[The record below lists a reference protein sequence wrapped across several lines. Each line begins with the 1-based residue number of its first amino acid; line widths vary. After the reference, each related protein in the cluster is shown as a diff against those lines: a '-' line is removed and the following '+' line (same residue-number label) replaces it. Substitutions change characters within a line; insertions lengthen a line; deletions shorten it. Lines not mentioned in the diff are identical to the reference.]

1 MSLGFRFCDAIRA
14 SPAFRVRARLV
25 GVLYPRRRDSRP
37 LLPASRKGPA
47 MASSKSARRK
57 PGASGPRRYDTRLIQ
72 RGARLRRSPYFD
84 ATLAAGCKSYT
95 VYNHTLLPS
104 YYDDPE
110 AEYWHLLEHAALWD
124 VAVGRQVEV
133 SGPDAFDFAQ
143 LLTPRDLATCAV
155 GQGKYVVIVDE
166 DGGILNDPVLM
177 LLGEDRFWFSAAD
190 SDLLL
195 WAKGVA
201 RNSAIDVWISEPDVS
216 PLQVQGPKSKA
227 LTEDLFGS
235 RVTSLEYYHFVETD
249 LDGIPLVVTRT
260 GWTGEVGYELYLLDG
275 SRGIDLWD
283 RVMKAGRKY
292 DLKPAGPSDIR
303 RIEGGF
309 LNYGADMTLD
319 DTPYD
324 VGLGWTVDLDKDADF
339 IGREA
344 LRRAKAEGPRRKL
357 VGIEISGK
365 RIEFNETKWPVQ
377 ANGNF
382 IGRVTSAIYSPRLKK
397 NIGFANVPVED
408 ADIGTELEV
417 LRPDGPRSGV
427 VVRKPFIDPGKEIPK
442 R

>member
-1 MSLGFRFCDAIRA
+1 MT
-14 SPAFRVRARLV
+14 
-25 GVLYPRRRDSRP
+25 SR
-37 LLPASRKGPA
+37 
-47 MASSKSARRK
+47 KSARK
-57 PGASGPRRYDTRLIQ
+57 NAGASGPRRYDTRWIQ
-72 RGARLRRSPYFD
+72 RGARLRRSPFFD
-84 ATLAAGCKSYT
+84 ATLAAGCRSYT

-124 VAVGRQVEV
+124 VAVERQVEI

-143 LLTPRDLATCAV
+143 LLTPRDLAKCAV

-166 DGGILNDPVLM
+166 DGGIINDPVLM
-177 LLGEDRFWFSAAD
+177 RLAEDRFWFSGAD

-201 RNSAIDVWISEPDVS
+201 RHSAMDVRVSEPDVS
-216 PLQVQGPKSKA
+216 PLQVQGPTSKG
-227 LTEDLFGS
+227 LMEDFFGT
-235 RVTSLEYYHFVETD
+235 RVTSLPYYHFVETD
-249 LDGIPLVVTRT
+249 LEGIPLVVTRT

-275 SRGIDLWD
+275 SRGLELWD
-283 RVMKAGRKY
+283 HVMKAGRKY

-319 DTPYD
+319 DNPYE
-324 VGLGWTVDLDKDADF
+324 VGLGWTVDLDKEADF

-344 LRRAKAEGPRRKL
+344 LRRVKAEGPKRKL

-365 RIEFNETKWPVQ
+365 RIEFNETKWHVRAHGKPV
-377 ANGNF
+377 
-382 IGRVTSAIYSPRLKK
+382 GRVTSAIHSPRIEK
-397 NIGFANVPVED
+397 NIGYANVPVEYSD
-408 ADIGTELEV
+408 LGTELEV
-417 LRPDGPRSGV
+417 LHPEGPRAAV

-442 R
+442 G